1 MVRKMSKNTLNIY
14 ISGKPIIPNNEIID
28 KKNLYMPEVIIINLG
43 KMIITLIHEIFGHFM
58 RRYYA
63 HLTKGIICF
72 EAKDDKYLK
81 TGTDSGFF
89 IEKYFLGF
97 NPLFYSNLTIS
108 DALCLLNYN
117 EFEDYPIEKDQQF
130 IINREVLN
138 NIIQQNK
145 EFFDFIGTKSNQIT
159 LEDYL
164 SFLTPVKSYLYH
176 RVVGGKIAEDY
187 ISLKK
192 TFF

>member
-1 MVRKMSKNTLNIY
+1 M
-14 ISGKPIIPNNEIID
+14 
-28 KKNLYMPEVIIINLG
+28 
-43 KMIITLIHEIFGHFM
+43 
-58 RRYYA
+58 
-63 HLTKGIICF
+63 
-72 EAKDDKYLK
+72 
-81 TGTDSGFF
+81 
-89 IEKYFLGF
+89 
-97 NPLFYSNLTIS
+97 TIS

-176 RVVGGKIAEDY
+176 RVVCGKIAEDY